1 MYNSHSK
8 KNNKINDKWQM
19 PSYKTIIRKENYNK
33 NILADENPPQISK
46 YKAEKG

>member
-1 MYNSHSK
+1 MVDAILQNYYK
-8 KNNKINDKWQM
+8 KK
-19 PSYKTIIRKENYNK
+19 NYNK